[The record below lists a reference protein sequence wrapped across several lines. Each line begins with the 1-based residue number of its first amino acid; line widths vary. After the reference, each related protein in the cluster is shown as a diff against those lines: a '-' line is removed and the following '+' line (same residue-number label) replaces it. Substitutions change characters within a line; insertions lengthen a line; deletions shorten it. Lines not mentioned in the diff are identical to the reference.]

1 MAGMLD
7 LADVLELVVDRLD
20 DRALAQEQLVRESHQ
35 AVAHVLAPAGD
46 KLDRM
51 LDAELLGHRL
61 RDVALVAE
69 ELATEALDALE
80 QGGDGLAVV
89 DVTAGEA
96 EGEQLAL
103 IVDHQMQLEAV
114 EPAQRSLAAGRIDGE
129 HAVLWDTGVM
139 GDGQGRGGDEAE
151 AGAPGHL
158 GLQIGDPRQQHTRH
172 EFDEPGIA
180 HQLGELR
187 MQLLRHVLGVIGLE
201 SAVMRGLK
209 EDQDGHDL
217 TGMQLARPSAL
228 PLARGQHLTVPQ
240 RLEADPEL
248 VDRAEEFEYTHD
260 RNLLMISTMDRD
272 AIVSGGFSFGDFAYP
287 ELTLLTIPIPPISS
301 ATSPTTLRNA
311 RMSCTFA
318 RFCSSSTLVVTTNPQ
333 SQY

>member
-1 MAGMLD
+1 
-7 LADVLELVVDRLD
+7 
-20 DRALAQEQLVRESHQ
+20 
-35 AVAHVLAPAGD
+35 
-46 KLDRM
+46 
-51 LDAELLGHRL
+51 
-61 RDVALVAE
+61 
-69 ELATEALDALE
+69 
-80 QGGDGLAVV
+80 
-89 DVTAGEA
+89 
-96 EGEQLAL
+96 
-103 IVDHQMQLEAV
+103 MQLEAV

-139 GDGQGRGGDEAE
+139 ADGQGRGVDEAE
-151 AGAPGHL
+151 AGAPAHL
-158 GLQIGDPRQQHTRH
+158 GLQIGDQRQEHTRH

-260 RNLLMISTMDRD
+260 RNLLMISTVDRD

-287 ELTLLTIPIPPISS
+287 ELTLFTIEPGDLLFNIVFAWEGAVAVARQQDKGRFGSHRFLTCVPK
-301 ATSPTTLRNA
+301 AD
-311 RMSCTFA
+311 FA
-318 RFCSSSTLVVTTNPQ
+318 LAS
-333 SQY
+333 

>member
-1 MAGMLD
+1 
-7 LADVLELVVDRLD
+7 
-20 DRALAQEQLVRESHQ
+20 
-35 AVAHVLAPAGD
+35 
-46 KLDRM
+46 
-51 LDAELLGHRL
+51 
-61 RDVALVAE
+61 
-69 ELATEALDALE
+69 
-80 QGGDGLAVV
+80 
-89 DVTAGEA
+89 
-96 EGEQLAL
+96 
-103 IVDHQMQLEAV
+103 MQLEAV

-129 HAVLWDTGVM
+129 HAVLWDTGVRA
-139 GDGQGRGGDEAE
+139 DGQGRGVDEAE
-151 AGAPGHL
+151 AGAPAHL
-158 GLQIGDPRQQHTRH
+158 GLQIGDQRQEHTRH

-260 RNLLMISTMDRD
+260 RNLLMIGTVDRA

-287 ELTLLTIPIPPISS
+287 ELTLNTRIRAQDTAVCRVGVNSKRGHETDGDAHMCVSRSGTSIGDVSVRGEWTARGRGRRWLDLTTAHSDLPGAPRAPH
-301 ATSPTTLRNA
+301 PHGVR
-311 RMSCTFA
+311 
-318 RFCSSSTLVVTTNPQ
+318 V
-333 SQY
+333 